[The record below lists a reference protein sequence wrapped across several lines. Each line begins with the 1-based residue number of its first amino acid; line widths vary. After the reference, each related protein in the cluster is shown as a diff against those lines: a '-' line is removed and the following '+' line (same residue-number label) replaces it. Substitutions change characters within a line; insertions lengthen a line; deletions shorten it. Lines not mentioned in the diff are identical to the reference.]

1 MGGRSAGPDGAP
13 LSEPE
18 HVLHVEQ
25 PAVATGEEAAGAQ
38 CAMRIRDAA
47 RRLVRDLDPLADARE
62 EHRVVADDVP
72 APDGGETDAGGVALA
87 GDAVA
92 LEHPDLV
99 EPATERLGDDLPHAQ
114 GGAGGRVDLVPMVR
128 LDDLDVVAGRE

>member
-1 MGGRSAGPDGAP
+1 
-13 LSEPE
+13 
-18 HVLHVEQ
+18 
-25 PAVATGEEAAGAQ
+25 
-38 CAMRIRDAA
+38 
-47 RRLVRDLDPLADARE
+47 
-62 EHRVVADDVP
+62 DVP

-128 LDDLDVVAGRE
+128 LDDLDVVAGREDAGGQLEQLEGGVDADAHVRGEDDRHRIGRGLDRGAPRVVEAGRADDRAHPVAHAGLQ